1 MTPAEVLRLRAR
13 QLRDDAAM
21 SVRIAD
27 EAREE
32 MEKHEAIIAAC
43 EAKAA
48 EMEAAADRLEKE

>member
-27 EAREE
+27 GAREE
-32 MEKHEAIIAAC
+32 MEKHEAIIAVC